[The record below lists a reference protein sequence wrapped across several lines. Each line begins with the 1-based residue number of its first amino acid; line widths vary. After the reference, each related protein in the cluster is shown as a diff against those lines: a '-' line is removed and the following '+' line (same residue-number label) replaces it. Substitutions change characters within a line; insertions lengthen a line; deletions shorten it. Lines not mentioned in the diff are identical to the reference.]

1 MSSSKNDLMK
11 NGQAQTESSLAPSQI
26 PVSLRMT
33 ETDVYRMQ
41 FESDTSDRFCVLRAS
56 ENSVEFEHDGV
67 DDAVDKQ
74 LIVECVQ
81 GFHKSRQT
89 LYDDVEPQ
97 VTVWG
102 TPVTSTKRKL
112 RPVRIDAGAELGQ
125 FNVEINCD
133 GESKQYDFV
142 ADKAL
147 GSIIGINGNDEFWQD
162 IGGELHA
169 ARPLIQA
176 LIAFYQLRYPE

>member
-1 MSSSKNDLMK
+1 MPSSKNDSK
-11 NGQAQTESSLAPSQI
+11 KHDQDQSESSLTPCIS
-26 PVSLRMT
+26 PVSVVMT
-33 ETDVYRMQ
+33 ESDAYRMQ
-41 FESDTSDRFCVLRAS
+41 FESDTSDHFCVLRAA

-74 LIVECVQ
+74 LIVECVR

-102 TPVTSTKRKL
+102 NPVTSTKKKL
-112 RPVRIDAGAELGQ
+112 RPVRIDAGADRGQ
-125 FNVEINCD
+125 FNVEIECD

-169 ARPLIQA
+169 ARPLFQA
-176 LIAFYQLRYPE
+176 IIALYQLRYPE